1 MSPAQTVA
9 ETKPHKGTKCQLRFF
24 VAQNARTGHFAV
36 TVCYAMLGLFFVI
49 IPTIF
54 YSLLFYKE

>member
-9 ETKPHKGTKCQLRFF
+9 ETKSHKGRIARLGFF

-36 TVCYAMLGLFFVI
+36 TVCYMPFAILKYTF
-49 IPTIF
+49 
-54 YSLLFYKE
+54 